1 MNKILQNKWLVLS
14 CRVALGAILLA
25 ASISKILDMTGFVNT
40 VVGYGLIP
48 TTLAQIYGWIVP
60 WVELYL
66 GCSLILGVLPRVLA
80 AISIL
85 LTASFA
91 IASTYALEKSPDSTC
106 GCFGSFIALSHPV
119 SLTIDGIMFLMA
131 LVILV
136 NRSPEFLTL
145 GERFNRI
152 NPNLRTEKKGS
163 YYISLIGTVF
173 LLMALVAAVSYGVD
187 SLVSSVNEAG
197 MAEEKVNILPPIS
210 DMVSKPLQEGKPVM
224 LYVFAEGCSSCEIV
238 KPIVE
243 ETAREYQDTVA
254 YIKIDYYQ
262 YTSQLIEMGIVST
275 PTVWVIT
282 SQNTNG
288 TYNLLEKFGG
298 SLEREDLKNALDK
311 AVSLLR

>member
-1 MNKILQNKWLVLS
+1 MSKILQNKWLVLG
-14 CRVALGAILLA
+14 CRIILGVIWIT
-25 ASISKILDMTGFVNT
+25 ASISKILDLSGFVDT
-40 VVGYGLIP
+40 VVSYDLIP
-48 TTLAQIYGWIVP
+48 SALAEIYGWIVP

-66 GCSLILGVLPRVLA
+66 GCSLILGVLPRVSA

-131 LVILV
+131 LVLLV
-136 NRSPEFLTL
+136 NRNQEFMTL

-152 NPNLRTEKKGS
+152 NPNLRIEKKSS
-163 YYISLIGTVF
+163 YFVGLIGTAA
-173 LLMALVAAVSYGVD
+173 LLMGLIAAISYGVD
-187 SLVSSVNEAG
+187 SLVSSRSEAG
-197 MAEEKVNILPPIS
+197 LVEEKVNILPPIS
-210 DMVSKPLQEGKPVM
+210 DMVSKPLQEGKAVM

-238 KPIVE
+238 KPIIE

-275 PTVWVIT
+275 PTLWVIT

-288 TYNLLEKFGG
+288 TFNLLKKFGG

-311 AVSLLR
+311 AIDLLR